1 MESCGMTKLFLTESE
16 LAEVAEALDD
26 PDLKERFGRRLMA
39 VRMHGL
45 GVPNG
50 KIAGVLRISDDT
62 VTNYLKLY
70 RDEGLAGL
78 VENRYHRPASCVE
91 PFIDKIAASFAAA
104 PVATASEG
112 GARIEEL
119 TGIKLSDSQ
128 VGRIMRGLGMKYQ
141 KSASVP
147 GKCDP
152 QMQFDF
158 LNDELLPRLEE
169 ARKGKRRVFFVDAAH
184 FVMGAFLGMVWAFAR
199 VFVPTGSG
207 RQRYNVLGA
216 VETRDHDFISVRT
229 TGSVNAETICELIS
243 EIDLAYPGE
252 EITLV
257 MDNARYQRNRKVAE
271 IAESVGI
278 ELLYLPA
285 YSPNLNLIERVWRLV
300 KTKCLKNRYHDTFMG
315 FVGAIDEFID
325 SLNDKNRHLLKSLV
339 TENFQMFEIPKT

>member
-1 MESCGMTKLFLTESE
+1 MIKLSLSESE
-16 LAEVAEALDD
+16 LAEIAEALDD
-26 PDLKERFGRRLMA
+26 PDLKDRFGRRLLA

-45 GVPNG
+45 GVPNS
-50 KIAGVLRISDDT
+50 KVATVLRISDDT

-70 RDEGLAGL
+70 RDEGHAGL
-78 VENRYHRPASCVE
+78 VENRYHRPASSVE
-91 PFIDKIAASFAAA
+91 PFIEEIVASFAAA

-128 VGRIMRGLGMKYQ
+128 VARIMRRLGMRYQ
-141 KSASVP
+141 KSAAVP

-158 LNDELLPRLEE
+158 LDEELLPRLEE
-169 ARKGKRRVFFVDAAH
+169 AKNGERRVFFVDAAH

-199 VFVPTGSG
+199 VFVRTGSG

-216 VETRDHDFISVRT
+216 VETRDHDFVSVRT
-229 TGSVNAETICELIS
+229 TGSVNAETICELIAR
-243 EIDLAYPGE
+243 IDIAYPDE
-252 EITLV
+252 KITLV

-271 IAESVGI
+271 VAESAGI
-278 ELLYLPA
+278 ELLYLPS

-300 KTKCLKNRYHDTFMG
+300 KAKCLRNRYHETFKG
-315 FVGAIDEFID
+315 FVGAIDEFLD
-325 SLNDKNRHLLKSLV
+325 SLGGENRHFLKSLV
-339 TENFQMFEIPKT
+339 TENFQLFEIPKT